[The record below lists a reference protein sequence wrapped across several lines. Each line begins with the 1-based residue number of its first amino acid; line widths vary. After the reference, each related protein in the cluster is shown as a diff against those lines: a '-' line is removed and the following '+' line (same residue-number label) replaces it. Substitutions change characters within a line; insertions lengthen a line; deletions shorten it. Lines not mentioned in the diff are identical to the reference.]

1 MVDAEA
7 ETTFAPAIWWRLLH
21 KTAIPY
27 PGQQWCPAGHPA
39 RYPHE
44 HVRNGTAKLLT
55 LFHPAS
61 GAVRVKGITSC
72 HNAVLH
78 GWLQT
83 ELTTILAALPSPPVP
98 VSAQENRANWERWQE
113 GLAERLTLKA
123 ELPPLRM
130 LLVLDNLAGHKTAS
144 FVCWLFD
151 HGIMPLYTPLGGSWL
166 NMTESVQ
173 RILKQR
179 GLAGQHPTTVGE
191 IIAALEAAAQGWNA
205 APTPFVWGGRRPQ
218 TQSPTTP
225 CSGRFR
231 SLYATTASALAFN
244 RPSTMAIS
252 KSNDPLVD
260 SPLVMRSAANNRR
273 PASGQRHRSRKR
285 FVAARLRGKAG
296 RAATKRLLLLHP
308 DFHTSD

>member
-1 MVDAEA
+1 MWSEDEA
-7 ETTFAPAIWWRLLH
+7 GPFQT
-21 KTAIPY
+21 IPY
-27 PGQQWCPAGHPA
+27 PGQQGCPAGHPA

-173 RILKQR
+173 RILKRR

-218 TQSPTTP
+218 TQSSTTP
-225 CSGRFR
+225 CSGRIR
-231 SLYATTASALAFN
+231 SLYATTASASAFN
-244 RPSTMAIS
+244 DPSTMAIS
-252 KSNDPLVD
+252 KSNDPL
-260 SPLVMRSAANNRR
+260 
-273 PASGQRHRSRKR
+273 
-285 FVAARLRGKAG
+285 G
-296 RAATKRLLLLHP
+296 R
-308 DFHTSD
+308 